1 MHGSS
6 PLSREIY
13 HCASKV
19 QAMWRGYSVRLRR
32 TIFENHHLN
41 IIKAHQEINKKY
53 FSSNHTTALQI
64 CHDYFQA
71 ILVFASFVLGV
82 YGLHSFQYLFV
93 TPYASACLITGLF
106 IANGAIFSIYLLKY
120 TSGRI
125 LYVVPSLAILILVIL
140 ISFSFEME
148 NVETLSKANWDD
160 VRSIWIMAAKNSQ
173 ASSQLDEVQANGK
186 CCGFEDK
193 NDYPVSSCRYINIT
207 ESTTPN
213 GCHTYIIS
221 RIAVNM
227 AIMKPISHILVII
240 QSISLLFLYF
250 DKKFTIATAGK

>member
-1 MHGSS
+1 MG
-6 PLSREIY
+6 
-13 HCASKV
+13 
-19 QAMWRGYSVRLRR
+19 
-32 TIFENHHLN
+32 
-41 IIKAHQEINKKY
+41 
-53 FSSNHTTALQI
+53 
-64 CHDYFQA
+64 
-71 ILVFASFVLGV
+71 FVLGV

-148 NVETLSKANWDD
+148 NVETLSEAN
-160 VRSIWIMAAKNSQ
+160 
-173 ASSQLDEVQANGK
+173 LDEVQANGK

-240 QSISLLFLYF
+240 QSISFAISLFLIKNFPLHLRENEYVTKSERDKFRLFKELLFLEPNGKVVASSILLTKAVF
-250 DKKFTIATAGK
+250 DVAAIKIQ